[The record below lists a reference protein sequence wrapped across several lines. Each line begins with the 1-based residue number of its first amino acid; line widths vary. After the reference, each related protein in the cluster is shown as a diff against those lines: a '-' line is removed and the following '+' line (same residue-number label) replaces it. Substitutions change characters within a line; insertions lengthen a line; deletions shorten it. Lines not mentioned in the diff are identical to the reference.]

1 MTDKVK
7 KKVRKIAND
16 IQRQIDKLDEIL
28 EEEISRLS
36 SSEYDKMEDASYVI
50 SAGNERLYAAIREI

>member
-1 MTDKVK
+1 MTDKLK
-7 KKVRKIAND
+7 KNIVEIAEN

-28 EEEISRLS
+28 EDETSRLS